1 MKMNKATKVDK
12 EEVMYRHSTDEELDK
27 GYVCGKCLYFDNGQ
41 CALVK
46 GSIDPEDWCRLF
58 VTELAKDE
66 VHMQL
71 TKDGSM
77 GIGYGNETGA
87 TVWTSENTGAF
98 TRTYGNQGR
107 KKKKGVDRLVDFVT
121 ENSPERKMIKQE
133 SHSVA
138 GHGFMGPL
146 QNEPNWK
153 KKRKESDNPNPVEP
167 KDHALE
173 GVKDQA
179 AVDQNSFTNRLA
191 DNVKDKKNKHRAK
204 GAAADARSAAADTGS
219 AVGHLALAWGFGDDE
234 LRRSG
239 KKDKLPPDTQITE
252 KNGKKPQTVL
262 K

>member
-1 MKMNKATKVDK
+1 MRMNKAIKVDK

-41 CALVK
+41 CELVK

-66 VHMQL
+66 VHLQL
-71 TKDGSM
+71 GVPPFTSKRMKKDDSG

-98 TRTYGNQGR
+98 TRTYGDKGR

-121 ENSPERKMIKQE
+121 ENSPEQKMFKE
-133 SHSVA
+133 TNATA

-146 QNEPNWK
+146 ENEPSWK
-153 KKRKESDNPNPVEP
+153 KRRRETDTPNPVEP
-167 KDHALE
+167 KDPTLGE
-173 GVKDQA
+173 EKDQSV
-179 AVDQNSFTNRLA
+179 VDQNSFTNRLA
-191 DNVKDKKNKHRAK
+191 NNVKEEKNKRRAR
-204 GAAADARSAAADTGS
+204 GAAADARDDASDTGS
-219 AVGHLALAWGFGDDE
+219 AVGQLALAWGFGDDE

-239 KKDKLPPDTQITE
+239 KKDKLPPDANIT
-252 KNGKKPQTVL
+252 KK

>member
-1 MKMNKATKVDK
+1 MRMNKATKVDK

-27 GYVCGKCLYFDNGQ
+27 GYVCGKCLYFDDGQ
-41 CALVK
+41 CELVK
-46 GSIDPEDWCRLF
+46 GAIDPEDWCRLF

-66 VHMQL
+66 VHLQL
-71 TKDGSM
+71 GVPPFTPTTSKRMKKDDSG

-98 TRTYGNQGR
+98 TRTYGDKGR

-121 ENSPERKMIKQE
+121 ENSPEQKMIKQE
-133 SHSVA
+133 SHATA

-153 KKRKESDNPNPVEP
+153 KKRRETDTPNPVEP
-167 KDHALE
+167 KEHDLE
-173 GVKDQA
+173 DTKDQA

-191 DNVKDKKNKHRAK
+191 RNVKEERNNRRGSGD
-204 GAAADARSAAADTGS
+204 AADTGS
-219 AVGHLALAWGFGDDE
+219 AVGQLALAWGFGDDE

-239 KKDKLPPDTQITE
+239 KKDKLPPDANIT
-252 KNGKKPQTVL
+252 KK